1 MSNEGNTNFN
11 VVNYTT
17 HSVDLTKLPPVSV
30 HRLASYGFAHLL
42 GNQAASKV
50 VAWQEKD
57 ENKNATD
64 EQKAAA
70 KTDFQAKM
78 IAALL
83 DGTIG
88 SHASRGPA
96 VDPQEAE
103 MESLAR
109 VEVLATLKA
118 NNIKVPKKGEA
129 VEFASGEK
137 LTLDELV
144 ERRLAKH
151 GERLG
156 TEATA
161 SLKAKAKAK
170 EAKAKKL
177 AGVVA
182 GAGAADL
189 L

>member
-1 MSNEGNTNFN
+1 MSEHDTI
-11 VVNYTT
+11 NYTT
-17 HSVDLTKLPPVSV
+17 HSVSLSKLPPVSV
-30 HRLASYGFAHLL
+30 HRLASYGLAHLL

-70 KTDFQAKM
+70 KANFQAVM
-78 IAALL
+78 LAALA

-88 SHASRGPA
+88 QHASRGPS
-96 VDPQEAE
+96 VDPEEAE
-103 MESLAR
+103 MERLAR

-118 NNIKVPKKGEA
+118 NNIKSPKKGEA

-144 ERRLAKH
+144 ERRIAKH
-151 GERLG
+151 GDRLA
-156 TEATA
+156 TEAKA

-170 EAKAKKL
+170 EATAKK
-177 AGVVA
+177 VA
-182 GAGAADL
+182 GQGAADL